1 MRSILEDFACGNI
14 NPEQRFIKRGSE
26 YAKALDT
33 LSVAEEKLRAALN
46 DSEKELL
53 NALLEAQG
61 AVNHLT
67 NIDRFVCGYRL
78 GALMTMDVFDGK
90 QGLTSGQLGPK

>member
-1 MRSILEDFACGNI
+1 MRSILEEFACGNI
-14 NPEQRFIKRGSE
+14 NPEQRFIKPNSE

-33 LSVAEEKLRAALN
+33 LSGAEEKLRAALN

-53 NALLEAQG
+53 NALLETQG

-78 GALMTMDVFDGK
+78 GTLMTVDVFNGK
-90 QGLTSGQLGPK
+90 QD

>member
-1 MRSILEDFACGNI
+1 MRSILEEFACGNI
-14 NPEQRFIKRGSE
+14 NPDQRFIERGSE
-26 YAKALDT
+26 YAKALDV
-33 LSVAEEKLRAALN
+33 LSNAEEKLRAALN

-78 GALMTMDVFDGK
+78 GALMTMDIFDEK
-90 QGLTSGQLGPK
+90 QDLTSGQVGPK

>member
-1 MRSILEDFACGNI
+1 MGGRNAMRSILEDFACGNI
-14 NPEQRFIKRGSE
+14 NPEQRFIKRCSE

-33 LSVAEEKLRAALN
+33 LSGAEEKLRAALN

-61 AVNHLT
+61 AVNHLERVD
-67 NIDRFVCGYRL
+67 I
-78 GALMTMDVFDGK
+78 K
-90 QGLTSGQLGPK
+90 